1 MIKGEQ
7 SPLTT
12 QKIIGIYDP
21 LSAMTA
27 EAMGAD
33 ALWFSS
39 YSYSVSQGVPDL
51 GLLPISSEQTGLLR
65 ISSAVNIP
73 VYVDIDNGFGSAEH
87 ALEISKRARDAGA
100 AGVCIEDKMSPKLS
114 SLYGGKQTLLSA
126 ARYTG
131 IIETIKRQVDGLE
144 VWARIE
150 GLNHNEPVMAVREK
164 LRQCHLAGADCVI
177 VHNTKLGIADLLA
190 AIEGHDQIKIGIIP
204 TTYMSKLADIARYEI
219 YAIILANQLMRAVY
233 STLLSTSRLLVSD
246 PTLVDEAIS
255 SVENINRLIRHGL

>member
-1 MIKGEQ
+1 M
-7 SPLTT
+7 
-12 QKIIGIYDP
+12 
-21 LSAMTA
+21 SAMAA

-100 AGVCIEDKMSPKLS
+100 AGICIEDKMSPKLS
-114 SLYGGKQTLLSA
+114 SLYGGEQTLLSTA
-126 ARYTG
+126 HYSQ
-131 IIETIKRQVDGLE
+131 IIETIKREVDGIE

-150 GLNHNEPVMAVREK
+150 GLNHNEPVMEVREK
-164 LRQCHLAGADCVI
+164 LRHCHLVGADCVI
-177 VHNTKLGIADLLA
+177 VHDTKPTIDNLLA
-190 AIEGHDQIKIGIIP
+190 VIEGHGKIKLGIIP
-204 TTYMSKLADIARYEI
+204 TTYISKLADIARYDI
-219 YAIILANQLMRAVY
+219 YAIVFANQLIRSVY
-233 STLLSTSRLLVSD
+233 KTLLSTSQVLLSE
-246 PTLVDEAIS
+246 PTLVDETIS
-255 SVENINRLIRHGL
+255 SVEDINRVIRHGL